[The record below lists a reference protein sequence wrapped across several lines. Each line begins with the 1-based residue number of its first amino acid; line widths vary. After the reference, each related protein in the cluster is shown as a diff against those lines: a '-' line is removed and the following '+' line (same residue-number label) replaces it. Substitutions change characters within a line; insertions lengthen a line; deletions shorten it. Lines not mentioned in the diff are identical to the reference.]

1 MPILA
6 ASGTADLAGLVVR
19 TLLAHA
25 NARQRHTNWPSR
37 QRSLESL
44 LPESSTGEVDATVS
58 QAGRGAG
65 ESVTANC
72 WRARRASDSNPKS
85 SISPGRQGGK
95 AGQGR
100 WNMGTALQLRFLPAI
115 TP

>member
-44 LPESSTGEVDATVS
+44 LPDSSTGEVDATVS
-58 QAGRGAG
+58 QAGRGD
-65 ESVTANC
+65 ESRLAYCVLLRCASE
-72 WRARRASDSNPKS
+72 RARA
-85 SISPGRQGGK
+85 
-95 AGQGR
+95 
-100 WNMGTALQLRFLPAI
+100 
-115 TP
+115 